1 MKNKQLPV
9 KQNPKEE
16 KPKMILDLYELA
28 NKLSET
34 KKITKV
40 RFDWN

>member
-1 MKNKQLPV
+1 MKNKQLSI

-16 KPKMILDLYELA
+16 PPKMILDLYELA
-28 NKLSET
+28 NKLNEK

>member
-1 MKNKQLPV
+1 MENNQSSTKQ
-9 KQNPKEE
+9 KSKEE

-28 NKLSET
+28 NKLNET

-40 RFDWN
+40 RFNWN